1 MKLLCVGGGSGGHV
15 TPVLAVINEVA
26 KLDPKLSVVFVT
38 DKAFLKQTEG
48 LIAQSPV
55 PIEVRTVSA
64 GKFRRYMDMA
74 LWKQVLRP
82 DIGGKNMVDM
92 FKVAG
97 GVAQSIRML
106 KKFRPDVVFAKGGY
120 VSLPVGYAAHL
131 LKVPL
136 VIHDSDARPGLTN
149 RVLSRWATAIA
160 TGTPIKN
167 YRYNAEIAHYTGV
180 PVKDEFHPYSAEE
193 KAAAKKE
200 HGHTL
205 AAPLVVVTGGGLGAK
220 DINQAMVKI
229 AQKLIDTGYEV
240 THVTG
245 KANFDEL
252 SKVLPEDVRYHIQ
265 PFVYNGLASLY
276 GAADVVVTRASATTL
291 QELAAA
297 AKPAIIVPN
306 SSLGDQIENAKTYAA
321 DGAARMLRDEE
332 LAENPDCLFEAIK
345 TVLADSKVSQEL
357 TTHIARYA
365 KPNAAA
371 EVAALIVRARK

>member
-1 MKLLCVGGGSGGHV
+1 M
-15 TPVLAVINEVA
+15 
-26 KLDPKLSVVFVT
+26 T